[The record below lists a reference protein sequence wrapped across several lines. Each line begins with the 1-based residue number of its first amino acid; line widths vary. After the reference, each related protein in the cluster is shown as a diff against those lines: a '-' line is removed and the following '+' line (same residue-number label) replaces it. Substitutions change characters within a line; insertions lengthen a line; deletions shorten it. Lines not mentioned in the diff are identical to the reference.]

1 MTDQQHRRRHA
12 HRTVRRA
19 ESGIDVVLVTGLS
32 GAGRGTAAKV
42 LEDLGWYVAD
52 NLPPELIARMVDLG
66 LAAGS
71 RITQLAVV
79 MDVRSRGFTGDLDWV
94 RNELAT
100 RDIHPRVLF
109 MEASDDIL
117 VRRYENNRRS
127 HPLQGNQTLAE
138 GIAAERA
145 MLAPVRASAD
155 LVIDTSTLSVRAL
168 RESIERAFGGEA
180 VAQTSVTV
188 ESFGFKYG
196 LPMDADMVMDVRF
209 LPNPH
214 WVDEL
219 RPHTGQHPAVRDY
232 VLSQPGAEEF
242 LQTYHQLL
250 RLVVDGYSREG
261 KRYMTVAIG
270 CTGGKHRSVAMAEA
284 LAGLLERQRAPVGAG
299 AAPRSGSR
307 MSPVESGIV
316 ALGGGHG
323 LYATLSAA
331 RRLTPH
337 VTAVVTVADDGGSSG
352 RLRSE
357 LDIVPP
363 GDLRMALAALASD
376 SPHGRLWATII
387 QHRFGGSG
395 ALAGHPIGNLMLAGL
410 NEVLADPVAA
420 LDELGRDPR
429 RQGPGAADV
438 PDRPADRSRR
448 GRAGRR
454 PADEPGDPRSGG
466 GRHHPGQ
473 GAAGATAAGRPARH
487 PAGRRRHHGRRS
499 GGART
504 GLLVHQCDPARA
516 GAGTGGGAES
526 HHRAP
531 GPGAQPGR
539 RAGGDRRLLRRASF
553 ARSRP
558 ACAGFRRRRDHRRRR
573 PCPV

>member
-1 MTDQQHRRRHA
+1 MHEELREGASDEG
-12 HRTVRRA
+12 A

-52 NLPPELIARMVDLG
+52 NLPPELIARMVELG

-94 RNELAT
+94 RSELAT
-100 RDIHPRVLF
+100 RNITPRVLF
-109 MEASDDIL
+109 LEASDDIL
-117 VRRYENNRRS
+117 VRRYEQNRRS

-138 GIAAERA
+138 GIAAERT
-145 MLAPVRASAD
+145 MLAPVRATAD
-155 LVIDTSTLSVRAL
+155 LVIDTSALSVPAL
-168 RESIERAFGGEA
+168 RESIERAFGGET
-180 VAQTSVTV
+180 VAQTNVTV
-188 ESFGFKYG
+188 ESFGYKYG
-196 LPMDADMVMDVRF
+196 LPMDADTVMDVRF

-232 VLSQPGAEEF
+232 VLGQPGAVEF
-242 LQTYHQLL
+242 LDTYHQLL
-250 RLVVDGYSREG
+250 DVVIDGYRREG

-284 LAGLLERQRAPVGAG
+284 LAARLQGGDVADGAG
-299 AAPRSGSR
+299 AAPGSGPR
-307 MSPVESGIV
+307 MSARIV

-357 LDIVPP
+357 LDVVPP

-376 SPHGRLWATII
+376 SPQGRLWATIM

-420 LDELGRDPR
+420 LDELGRIL
-429 RQGPGAADV
+429 GV
-438 PDRPADRSRR
+438 K
-448 GRAGRR
+448 GRVLPMCPIGW
-454 PADEPGDPRSGG
+454 G
-466 GRHHPGQ
+466 
-473 GAAGATAAGRPARH
+473 
-487 PAGRRRHHGRRS
+487 
-499 GGART
+499 
-504 GLLVHQCDPARA
+504 
-516 GAGTGGGAES
+516 
-526 HHRAP
+526 
-531 GPGAQPGR
+531 
-539 RAGGDRRLLRRASF
+539 
-553 ARSRP
+553 SRP
-558 ACAGFRRRRDHRRRR
+558 TWRGWSRIRG
-573 PCPV
+573 

>member
-1 MTDQQHRRRHA
+1 MTDNSTGEDMHTGQ
-12 HRTVRRA
+12 TGE

-52 NLPPELIARMVDLG
+52 NLPPELIARMVDFG

-79 MDVRSRGFTGDLDWV
+79 MDVRSRGFTGDLDSV
-94 RNELAT
+94 RTELAT
-100 RDIHPRVLF
+100 RDIHARVLF

-138 GIAAERA
+138 GIAAERT

-155 LVIDTSTLSVRAL
+155 LVIDTSSLSVHGL
-168 RESIERAFGGEA
+168 RESIERSFGGEA

-232 VLSQPGAEEF
+232 VLSQPGAAEF

-250 RLVVDGYSREG
+250 GLVVDGYSREG

-284 LAGLLERQRAPVGAG
+284 LAGLLEGN
-299 AAPRSGSR
+299 
-307 MSPVESGIV
+307 E
-316 ALGGGHG
+316 H
-323 LYATLSAA
+323 
-331 RRLTPH
+331 LT
-337 VTAVVTVADDGGSSG
+337 VRV
-352 RLRSE
+352 L
-357 LDIVPP
+357 
-363 GDLRMALAALASD
+363 
-376 SPHGRLWATII
+376 
-387 QHRFGGSG
+387 HR
-395 ALAGHPIGNLMLAGL
+395 
-410 NEVLADPVAA
+410 D
-420 LDELGRDPR
+420 LGR
-429 RQGPGAADV
+429 
-438 PDRPADRSRR
+438 
-448 GRAGRR
+448 
-454 PADEPGDPRSGG
+454 E
-466 GRHHPGQ
+466 
-473 GAAGATAAGRPARH
+473 
-487 PAGRRRHHGRRS
+487 
-499 GGART
+499 
-504 GLLVHQCDPARA
+504 
-516 GAGTGGGAES
+516 
-526 HHRAP
+526 
-531 GPGAQPGR
+531 
-539 RAGGDRRLLRRASF
+539 
-553 ARSRP
+553 
-558 ACAGFRRRRDHRRRR
+558 
-573 PCPV
+573 

>member
-1 MTDQQHRRRHA
+1 MTDHSTGEDM
-12 HRTVRRA
+12 RTDRA
-19 ESGIDVVLVTGLS
+19 GEESGIDVVLVTGLS

-52 NLPPELIARMVDLG
+52 NLPPELIARMVDFG

-168 RESIERAFGGEA
+168 RESIERAFGEET

-232 VLSQPGAEEF
+232 VLSQPGASEF
-242 LQTYHQLL
+242 LRSYHQLL

-284 LAGLLERQRAPVGAG
+284 LAGLLQDNEQ
-299 AAPRSGSR
+299 
-307 MSPVESGIV
+307 
-316 ALGGGHG
+316 
-323 LYATLSAA
+323 
-331 RRLTPH
+331 LT
-337 VTAVVTVADDGGSSG
+337 VRV
-352 RLRSE
+352 L
-357 LDIVPP
+357 
-363 GDLRMALAALASD
+363 
-376 SPHGRLWATII
+376 
-387 QHRFGGSG
+387 HR
-395 ALAGHPIGNLMLAGL
+395 
-410 NEVLADPVAA
+410 D
-420 LDELGRDPR
+420 LGR
-429 RQGPGAADV
+429 
-438 PDRPADRSRR
+438 
-448 GRAGRR
+448 
-454 PADEPGDPRSGG
+454 E
-466 GRHHPGQ
+466 
-473 GAAGATAAGRPARH
+473 
-487 PAGRRRHHGRRS
+487 
-499 GGART
+499 
-504 GLLVHQCDPARA
+504 
-516 GAGTGGGAES
+516 
-526 HHRAP
+526 
-531 GPGAQPGR
+531 
-539 RAGGDRRLLRRASF
+539 
-553 ARSRP
+553 
-558 ACAGFRRRRDHRRRR
+558 
-573 PCPV
+573 